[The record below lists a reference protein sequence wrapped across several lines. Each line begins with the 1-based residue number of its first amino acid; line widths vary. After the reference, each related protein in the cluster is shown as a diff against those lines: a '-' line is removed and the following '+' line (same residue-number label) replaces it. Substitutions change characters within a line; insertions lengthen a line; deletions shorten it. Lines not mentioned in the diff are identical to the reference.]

1 MSRQMTPRS
10 ILDFWFDATSRT
22 HWFVSDATFD
32 ARVRALLQGPL
43 EEATQ
48 GRLDFWR
55 GDADGALAL
64 CLLFD
69 QAPRNIFR
77 GTAEAFATDPQARDV
92 ARHILSCGFDLAY
105 ESDEQRA
112 FAYLPFEHSEELADQ
127 DLSLRL
133 YTERAG
139 DPAFQRHARQH
150 REIIARFGRFP
161 HRNAVLGRVS
171 TAAEL
176 AFLSASSPYT

>member
-1 MSRQMTPRS
+1 
-10 ILDFWFDATSRT
+10 
-22 HWFVSDATFD
+22 
-32 ARVRALLQGPL
+32 
-43 EEATQ
+43 
-48 GRLDFWR
+48 
-55 GDADGALAL
+55 
-64 CLLFD
+64 LFD
-69 QAPRNIFR
+69 QAPRNMFR

>member
-10 ILDFWFDATSRT
+10 ILDFWFYATSRA
-22 HWFVSDATFD
+22 HWFAADATFD
-32 ARVRALLQGPL
+32 ASVRDLLLTPL

-139 DPAFQRHARQH
+139 VPPFSGMRVS
-150 REIIARFGRFP
+150 IGRSSRASVVSRIETP
-161 HRNAVLGRVS
+161 SSASSRS
-171 TAAEL
+171 TAATPTR
-176 AFLSASSPYT
+176 S